1 MTEAMLVNET
11 AESVVRGFMA
21 AWPHWDVDEL
31 AGFLA
36 DGAAWVDGHNE
47 PCVGM
52 DVIKARLQTI
62 GRLIPGPT
70 AEVRNLLVRDG
81 TVMVERIDVIEVKGE
96 TFNVEVTGVFDVDAD
111 GLITR
116 WRDYYDSRTLEERI
130 GVLLRTA

>member
-1 MTEAMLVNET
+1 MTETTLVNES

-21 AWPHWDVDEL
+21 AWPRWDVDEL
-31 AGFLA
+31 ADFMA

-47 PCVGM
+47 PCVGIE
-52 DVIKARLQTI
+52 VIKARLGTI
-62 GRLIPGPT
+62 GRLIPGPS
-70 AEVRNLLVRDG
+70 AEVRNLLVCDG
-81 TVMVERIDVIEVKGE
+81 TVMVERIDVIRVKGV

-111 GLITR
+111 GRITR

>member
-1 MTEAMLVNET
+1 MTEAILVNES
-11 AESVVRGFMA
+11 AEPVVREFMA
-21 AWPHWDVDEL
+21 AWPRWDVDEL
-31 AGFLA
+31 ADFLS
-36 DGAAWVDGHNE
+36 DGASWVDGHNE

-130 GVLLRTA
+130 GALLRTA